1 MNEKE
6 KKGNIGGVLSR
17 YLLVFVTIAV
27 FIVLSI
33 KLPES
38 FPTFANVMTFLRESC
53 AYCIVILGVTFVFN
67 AGEMDISFADIAAFT
82 CVFSA
87 ALTKTGM
94 KADLTA
100 VIVVAVSLG
109 FGLLSG
115 FLVSRF
121 NLNSLIVT
129 IAVTGMAKAI
139 ALIIGKGTNI
149 TATKDDTAVMYRLV
163 QGSIGGIP
171 TILIFTIIIV
181 ILLVLLQD
189 RTRFGQYLYAMGDN
203 RTAAEEAGIKTKRIL
218 LITFV
223 LASLFAGFGGA
234 VMMFKTSAGQPQ
246 MGSSLFLNSYT
257 KIFLGALLVKLG
269 KTNVVGTF
277 VGTILMAMLT
287 NGLAQIG
294 TQAYVQQ
301 IITGILLVVGVV
313 VTSVVQRHHENA
325 LKLEG

>member
-1 MNEKE
+1 M
-6 KKGNIGGVLSR
+6 
-17 YLLVFVTIAV
+17 
-27 FIVLSI
+27 
-33 KLPES
+33 
-38 FPTFANVMTFLRESC
+38 
-53 AYCIVILGVTFVFN
+53 
-67 AGEMDISFADIAAFT
+67 
-82 CVFSA
+82 
-87 ALTKTGM
+87 
-94 KADLTA
+94 
-100 VIVVAVSLG
+100 
-109 FGLLSG
+109 
-115 FLVSRF
+115 
-121 NLNSLIVT
+121 
-129 IAVTGMAKAI
+129 
-139 ALIIGKGTNI
+139 
-149 TATKDDTAVMYRLV
+149 
-163 QGSIGGIP
+163 
-171 TILIFTIIIV
+171 
-181 ILLVLLQD
+181 
-189 RTRFGQYLYAMGDN
+189 
-203 RTAAEEAGIKTKRIL
+203 
-218 LITFV
+218 ITFV